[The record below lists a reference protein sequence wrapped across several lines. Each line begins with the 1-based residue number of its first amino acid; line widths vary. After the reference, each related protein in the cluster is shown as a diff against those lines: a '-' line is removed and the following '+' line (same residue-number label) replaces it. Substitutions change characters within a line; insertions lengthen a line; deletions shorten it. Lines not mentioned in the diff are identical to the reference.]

1 MNSSVQYS
9 ALTRLLTQN
18 NRVHDLEEMLRQMP
32 VHLLEVDEDGAGSD
46 EISLNPFAELQDE
59 RDREARA
66 SLVTCWLGM
75 PDPEED

>member
-1 MNSSVQYS
+1 
-9 ALTRLLTQN
+9 
-18 NRVHDLEEMLRQMP
+18 MLRQMP

-59 RDREARA
+59 RDREERA

-75 PDPEED
+75 PEPEED